1 MNMQLGLKNDEI
13 RLEKYTDKWQNEFN
27 KVKNELLKHT
37 QLEECRIEHIG
48 STSIQG
54 MSAKPILDIVA
65 GVDNLKTVDEEL
77 FNSFRKAGFLRL
89 RVEKP
94 NEIILAKFTDE
105 TYQVK
110 THFIHLVEYQQ
121 EIWNNLIFFRDY
133 LNSNEEARKEYL
145 DIKMSYL
152 KNNFSGIKEYTDFK
166 EDFVKKVYNR
176 RLSNFL

>member
-1 MNMQLGLKNDEI
+1 MQLGLKNDEI
-13 RLEKYTDKWQNEFN
+13 RLEKYTDKWHDEFI
-27 KVKNELLKHT
+27 KIKKELLKHT

-54 MSAKPILDIVA
+54 MSAKPIIDIVI
-65 GVDNLKTVDEEL
+65 GVDNLKAVDEEL
-77 FNSFRKAGFLRL
+77 FNSFRKAEILRL

-94 NEIILAKFTDE
+94 NEIVLAKFTDE

-145 DIKMSYL
+145 DIKTSYL
-152 KNNFSGIKEYTDFK
+152 KNTSSGIKEYTDFK
-166 EDFVKKVYNR
+166 EDFVKNIYNKK
-176 RLSNFL
+176 SK

>member
-1 MNMQLGLKNDEI
+1 MNLGLKNDEI
-13 RLEKYTDKWQNEFN
+13 RLEKYTDKWHDEFI
-27 KVKNELLKHT
+27 KVKNELLEHT
-37 QLEECRIEHIG
+37 QLEECQIEHIG

-54 MSAKPILDIVA
+54 MSAKPIIDIVVGA
-65 GVDNLKTVDEEL
+65 DNLKTVDEGL

-94 NEIILAKFTDE
+94 NEIVLAKFTDE

-145 DIKMSYL
+145 DIKTSYL
-152 KNNFSGIKEYTDFK
+152 KNNSSGIKEYTDYK
-166 EDFVKKVYNR
+166 EDFVMNIYNKK
-176 RLSNFL
+176 SK

>member
-1 MNMQLGLKNDEI
+1 MQLGLKNDEI
-13 RLEKYTDKWQNEFN
+13 RLEKYTDKWHYEFI

-54 MSAKPILDIVA
+54 MSAKPIIDIVI
-65 GVDNLKTVDEEL
+65 GVDNLKEVDEEL

-94 NEIILAKFTDE
+94 NEIVLAKFTDE

-121 EIWNNLIFFRDY
+121 EIWNTLIFFRDY

-145 DIKMSYL
+145 DIKTSYL
-152 KNNFSGIKEYTDFK
+152 KNTSSGIKEYTDFK
-166 EDFVKKVYNR
+166 EDFVKFIYNKR
-176 RLSNFL
+176 NAK

>member
-1 MNMQLGLKNDEI
+1 MHLGLKNNEI
-13 RLEKYTDKWQNEFN
+13 RLEKCTDKWHDEFTN
-27 KVKNELLKHT
+27 LKNELLKYT
-37 QLEECRIEHIG
+37 QLEEYRIEHIG

-54 MSAKPILDIVA
+54 MSAKPIIDIVV

-77 FNSFRKAGFLRL
+77 FNSFRKAGFLKL
-89 RVEKP
+89 KVEKP
-94 NEIILAKFTDE
+94 NEIVLAKFTDE

-145 DIKMSYL
+145 DIKTSYL
-152 KNNFSGIKEYTDFK
+152 KDTSSGIKDYTDFK
-166 EDFVKKVYNR
+166 EEFVKSIYNK
-176 RLSNFL
+176 SNAK

>member
-1 MNMQLGLKNDEI
+1 MTMQLGLKNDEI
-13 RLEKYTDKWQNEFN
+13 KLEKYTDKWHDEFI

-54 MSAKPILDIVA
+54 MSAKPIIDIVV

-94 NEIILAKFTDE
+94 NEIVLAKFTDE

-110 THFIHLVEYQQ
+110 THFIHLVEYQK

-133 LNSNEEARKEYL
+133 LNSNEEERKEYL
-145 DIKMSYL
+145 DIKTSYL
-152 KNNFSGIKEYTDFK
+152 KNTSSGIKEYTDFK

>member
-1 MNMQLGLKNDEI
+1 MTMQLGLKIDEI
-13 RLEKYTDKWQNEFN
+13 KLEKYTDKWHDEFI
-27 KVKNELLKHT
+27 KIKNELLKHT
-37 QLEECRIEHIG
+37 QLEECQIEHIG

-54 MSAKPILDIVA
+54 MSAKPILDIVV

-77 FNSFRKAGFLRL
+77 FNNFRKAGFLRL

-94 NEIILAKFTDE
+94 NEIVLAKFTDE

-121 EIWNNLIFFRDY
+121 EIWSNLIFFRDY

-145 DIKMSYL
+145 DIKTSYL
-152 KNNFSGIKEYTDFK
+152 KNTSSGIKEYTNFK
-166 EDFVKKVYNR
+166 EDFVKNIYNKK
-176 RLSNFL
+176 SK

>member
-1 MNMQLGLKNDEI
+1 MQLGLKNDEI
-13 RLEKYTDKWQNEFN
+13 RLEKYTDKWNDEFI
-27 KVKNELLKHT
+27 KIKNELLKHT
-37 QLEECRIEHIG
+37 QLEEYRIEHIG
-48 STSIQG
+48 STSIKG
-54 MSAKPILDIVA
+54 MSAKPIIDIVV
-65 GVDNLKTVDEEL
+65 GVDNLKTIDEAL

-94 NEIILAKFTDE
+94 NEIVLAKFTDE

-145 DIKMSYL
+145 DIKTSYL
-152 KNNFSGIKEYTDFK
+152 KNTSSGIKEYTDYK
-166 EDFVKKVYNR
+166 EDFVKKVYNK
-176 RLSNFL
+176 S